1 MPHYRLLKAQS
12 ADPRDM
18 WETDSPNQLAAL
30 RDFERRLNIALS
42 LNGDAAPD
50 YLLQSRTHE
59 ANFSASE
66 KVPVYLVR
74 SED

>member
-1 MPHYRLLKAQS
+1 
-12 ADPRDM
+12 M
-18 WETDSPNQLAAL
+18 WETDSPSQMAAL
-30 RDFERRLNIALS
+30 QDFGRRLNIALS
-42 LNGDAAPD
+42 LDGDATPD

-74 SED
+74 S